1 MKVEKT
7 VKSAVVE
14 PTNIK
19 HKQLTQMWEN
29 YQRWLQ
35 SKDDDIELYSAHKQ
49 QAKRN
54 LDFDDFKK
62 DREYPL
68 FIRKDLLSIQKCDSD
83 LADYFFK
90 IPSKQ
95 RFGGIKVPIKTHIDI
110 KDNYEICETK
120 LLKRGDKFFLHIMIS
135 KDVFVRERYDGVLS
149 IDLGLR
155 QPVVSVALPGRETM
169 LDGTRIRDTQT
180 RQFYLRRNTKY
191 GNNLSRFYQ
200 REYNI
205 VEDEIHKITTN

>member
-1 MKVEKT
+1 MKVKKT

-90 IPSKQ
+90 IPSIYWNLFTNSIES
-95 RFGGIKVPIKTHIDI
+95 R
-110 KDNYEICETK
+110 N
-120 LLKRGDKFFLHIMIS
+120 FL
-135 KDVFVRERYDGVLS
+135 
-149 IDLGLR
+149 
-155 QPVVSVALPGRETM
+155 P
-169 LDGTRIRDTQT
+169 
-180 RQFYLRRNTKY
+180 
-191 GNNLSRFYQ
+191 
-200 REYNI
+200 
-205 VEDEIHKITTN
+205 KIPS

>member
-7 VKSAVVE
+7 VKSEVIQ

-29 YQRWLQ
+29 YQHWLKT
-35 SKDDDIELYSAHKQ
+35 KDDNIDVYSAHKQ

-54 LDFDDFKK
+54 LKIDKIKD

-90 IPSKQ
+90 IPSIYWNL
-95 RFGGIKVPIKTHIDI
+95 FT
-110 KDNYEICETK
+110 N
-120 LLKRGDKFFLHIMIS
+120 
-135 KDVFVRERYDGVLS
+135 S
-149 IDLGLR
+149 ID
-155 QPVVSVALPGRETM
+155 M
-169 LDGTRIRDTQT
+169 
-180 RQFYLRRNTKY
+180 RN
-191 GNNLSRFYQ
+191 SS
-200 REYNI
+200 
-205 VEDEIHKITTN
+205 